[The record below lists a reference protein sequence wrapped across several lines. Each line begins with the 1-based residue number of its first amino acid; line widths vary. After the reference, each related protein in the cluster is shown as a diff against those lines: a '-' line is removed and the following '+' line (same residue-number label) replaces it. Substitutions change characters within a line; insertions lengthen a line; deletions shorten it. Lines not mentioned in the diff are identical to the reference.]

1 MLQLALAASVAPQA
15 FVPVA
20 IAKSAGLVP
29 PIVTPLMLSAA
40 LPEFERV
47 AAIAEDVVFT
57 VVLEKAR
64 DIVKEATGAAA
75 AFTVTLRGD
84 EVEVAKLLS
93 PPYTAVMG

>member
-1 MLQLALAASVAPQA
+1 MLQLAFAASVVPQA
-15 FVPVA
+15 FAPVV

-29 PIVTPLMLSAA
+29 PIVTPLMFSVA

-64 DIVKEATGAAA
+64 DMVKEAMGAAA
-75 AFTVTLRGD
+75 GTPVPLRLDCCVAGDALSVTVR
-84 EVEVAKLLS
+84 VA
-93 PPYTAVMG
+93 A